1 MIIMKLLKLNNY
13 PNENEIIFFFTLEQF
28 INYINENEEV
38 IITKYDC
45 DDKEFDGIITISSD
59 LDEDDCC

>member
-1 MIIMKLLKLNNY
+1 MKLLKLNNY

-28 INYINENEEV
+28 VNYINENEEV
-38 IITKYDC
+38 IITKYDY

>member
-1 MIIMKLLKLNNY
+1 MKLLKLNNY

-38 IITKYDC
+38 IITKDDC

>member
-1 MIIMKLLKLNNY
+1 M
-13 PNENEIIFFFTLEQF
+13 ENEIIFFFTLEQF
-28 INYINENEEV
+28 VNYINENEEV

>member
-28 INYINENEEV
+28 VNYINENEEV

-45 DDKEFDGIITISSD
+45 DDKELDGIITISSD
-59 LDEDDCC
+59 LDEDDCY

>member
-1 MIIMKLLKLNNY
+1 MIIMKFLKLNNY

-28 INYINENEEV
+28 VNYINENEEV